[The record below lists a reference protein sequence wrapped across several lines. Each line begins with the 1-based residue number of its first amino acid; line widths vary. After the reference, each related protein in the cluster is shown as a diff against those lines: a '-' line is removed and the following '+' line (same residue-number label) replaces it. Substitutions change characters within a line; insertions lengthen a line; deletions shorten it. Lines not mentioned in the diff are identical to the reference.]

1 MKLTKTQKSLLAK
14 LPPRMRLGHLV
25 TMYDRLDS
33 QRAAKKGR
41 YFNHYALGLYLEACN
56 RAEALV
62 DEGQSWADA
71 IGVSFQGGLGAF
83 LKRNWVSV

>member
-33 QRAAKKGR
+33 QRAAKRGR
-41 YFNHYALGLYLEACN
+41 HFNHYALSLYLEACDQ
-56 RAEALV
+56 AEALAN
-62 DEGQSWADA
+62 GGKSWADA
-71 IGVSFQGGLGAF
+71 IGVSFQGSLGAF
-83 LKRNWVSV
+83 LKRNWVEG